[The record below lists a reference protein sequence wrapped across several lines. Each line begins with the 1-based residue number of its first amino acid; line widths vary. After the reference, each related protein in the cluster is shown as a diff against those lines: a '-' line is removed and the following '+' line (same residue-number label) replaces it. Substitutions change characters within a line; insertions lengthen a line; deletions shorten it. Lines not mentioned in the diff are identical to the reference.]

1 MDTSKL
7 NRRYYLH
14 RKLRRNKIRF
24 SAHLKTIF
32 YPVLDEVTN
41 KDIQELQTAYNYTVQ
56 LEIS

>member
-1 MDTSKL
+1 MDTAQL

-14 RKLRRNKIRF
+14 RKLRRSKIRF